1 MPGEQSR
8 EAVKQKPAW
17 KVIAFRKTQFTE
29 ELLASKAAP
38 FRCLGAGRDAKG
50 SIFASELF
58 PHLLCEANG
67 RSAGVSVSIDC
78 LTDNTSLA

>member
-38 FRCLGAGRDAKG
+38 FRCLGAGRDAKDPFWRQNFFH
-50 SIFASELF
+50 IFFARQMADL
-58 PHLLCEANG
+58 P
-67 RSAGVSVSIDC
+67 VSQYPLI
-78 LTDNTSLA
+78 A